1 MTSSSGIISQLIGK
15 WQQVSSDNFDAFLA
29 SAGRNYYCIIA
40 CMSVLTSQQRT
51 DVPSAV
57 HTCRVLGPV
66 SKLYFKCWK
75 KERGSFC
82 FCIVIVFTTFV
93 FWKSY
98 ISVTQ
103 RIYGLMMLNCAVTTA
118 GSLPWN
124 QQPDSEHS
132 LTLVTQALTVSCIP
146 SSGITGE
153 RAEKARGPQPPEQWS
168 VDAGGD
174 NITSSRLFPDKT
186 LSVTFKLNKDF
197 LDPTIGDGKYVVSL
211 YNKKSK
217 N

>member
-1 MTSSSGIISQLIGK
+1 
-15 WQQVSSDNFDAFLA
+15 
-29 SAGRNYYCIIA
+29 
-40 CMSVLTSQQRT
+40 
-51 DVPSAV
+51 
-57 HTCRVLGPV
+57 
-66 SKLYFKCWK
+66 
-75 KERGSFC
+75 
-82 FCIVIVFTTFV
+82 
-93 FWKSY
+93 
-98 ISVTQ
+98 
-103 RIYGLMMLNCAVTTA
+103 MLNCAVTTA

-132 LTLVTQALTVSCIP
+132 LTLVTQTLTVSCIP

-186 LSVTFKLNKDF
+186 LSVTFKLDEDF
-197 LDPTIGDGKYVVSL
+197 LDPTIGDGKYVVSW
-211 YNKKSK
+211 YDKKYK